1 MLEEEGN
8 GGGRWRMD
16 GEDDGGGAGWKRREE
31 VELNK

>member
-1 MLEEEGN
+1 MEGK
-8 GGGRWRMD
+8 GGGWRID